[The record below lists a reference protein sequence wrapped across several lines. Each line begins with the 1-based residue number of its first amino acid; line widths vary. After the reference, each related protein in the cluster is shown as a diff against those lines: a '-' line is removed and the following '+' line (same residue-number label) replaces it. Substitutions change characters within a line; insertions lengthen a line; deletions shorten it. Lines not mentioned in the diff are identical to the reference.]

1 MKPRLTSGKLD
12 PAVARNSIAP
22 ILWMLALGPMLVASD
37 CAQNPRNLVDSV
49 AAEQTAATFELDVS
63 RSQSDL
69 AELTRHPHPLG
80 SIRQR
85 EVASWLVSRLTSEGI
100 RAVQENF
107 NVVTP
112 NPANRRTSEKTA
124 LTVNLIGHNIYATDV
139 GRPNPPC
146 VVALASHYDSKDIA
160 GVKYLGANDSGS
172 STAVLLQLL
181 THIKKHNAYHQMS
194 CGFVGWFFDGEESM
208 LANWTDGE
216 LSHPSKMIDHTYG
229 SRMLASKLMPCIF
242 SGKPSRCLPA
252 ENGQNTGPAVA
263 AVILLDMIGS
273 PGLKLSRD
281 LQSSPELQRIA
292 QRGAALLGLP
302 EIFTEQATSIEDD
315 HRPFR
320 ALGIPAIDLID
331 FQHLQH
337 WHQPSDDVGTLSPAS
352 LNIAGHLALYV
363 ASSLANPAN
372 PKPPAKKINHQ

>member
-1 MKPRLTSGKLD
+1 
-12 PAVARNSIAP
+12 VARNSIAP
-22 ILWMLALGPMLVASD
+22 IFWMLALGPTLIASD
-37 CAQNPRNLVDSV
+37 CAQNPSKSVNSV
-49 AAEQTAATFELDVS
+49 AAEQTAATFELDVA

-100 RAVQENF
+100 RAVKEDF
-107 NVVTP
+107 NAVTP
-112 NPANRRTSEKTA
+112 NPATQRTSENTP
-124 LTVNLIGHNIYATDV
+124 LTVNLIGHNIYAMDV
-139 GRPNPPC
+139 GRLNPPC

-181 THIKKHNAYHQMS
+181 THIKKHSVYHQMT
-194 CGFVGWFFDGEESM
+194 CGFVGWFFDGEESV
-208 LANWTDGE
+208 LANWTDGQ
-216 LSHPSKMIDHTYG
+216 LSHPSRMIDHTYG
-229 SRMLASKLMPCIF
+229 SRMLASKLIPCMF
-242 SGKPSRCLPA
+242 SGKPSSCLPA
-252 ENGQNTGPAVA
+252 ENGRNTGPAVA

-273 PGLKLSRD
+273 PELKLSRD

-302 EIFTEQATSIEDD
+302 EIFTEQAASIEDD

-331 FQHLQH
+331 FQHLKH
-337 WHQPSDDVGTLSPAS
+337 WHKPSDDVDTLSPAS
-352 LNIAGHLALYV
+352 LNIAGHIALYV
-363 ASSLANPAN
+363 ASSLANPAD
-372 PKPPAKKINHQ
+372 PKHPTKKINNQ